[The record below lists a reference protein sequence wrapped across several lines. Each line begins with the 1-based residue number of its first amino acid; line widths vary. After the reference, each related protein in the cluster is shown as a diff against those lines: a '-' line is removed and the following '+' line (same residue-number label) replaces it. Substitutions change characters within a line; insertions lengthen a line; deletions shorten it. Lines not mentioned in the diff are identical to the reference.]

1 MDGDTSELD
10 LSDNDD
16 DILDAS
22 YQPQPQEQSS
32 TEDESS
38 GDEYPIPHPTEQ
50 SRGRKRLRGED
61 NGACPCRQYLPM
73 KPNPVGIKNFVCAT
87 TDDFDLY
94 QGSAALREQVEE
106 PEGLGLGSLIMACL
120 CKTLHRGTKV
130 YCDRLFTSIQGAE
143 QMLKKELYITGTV
156 MKNRVTAAVQKLP
169 TDKTMQ
175 TSGRGTS
182 KEVSSEDGQL
192 CVVKWFDNKPV
203 LMISAVHG
211 TQPED
216 TCQRWDKKQK
226 KYVSVSRPCIVREYN
241 IKMGGVDLIDRM
253 ISYFRMSSRTK
264 KWTIRML
271 MHFTD
276 LALANSWLLYRK
288 DLATCGAPR
297 KSIMQFLEFRMDV
310 ARTFLAQHHSQEED
324 ADSPELSEGDDD
336 SSESKKRPVMA
347 VPHVSVR
354 RRANA
359 HLPEMIQALLKLKNL
374 DPEICNVVQIHAAFF
389 DRGYFCFVFEYLDKS
404 LFDYMVE
411 NDFRPLPLEGI
422 RLIVQQL
429 AVALQSLRSV
439 GLTHC
444 DIKLDNIMLVDHEKQ
459 PFRIK
464 LIDFGLADV
473 ASSIPQGSVI
483 QALSYRSPEVLL
495 GLPLTEAVDMWSLG
509 CVVGELH
516 LGDRLFDG
524 NNEYDMMRSIVE
536 LLGQPPNR
544 MLDAGIKTNQYF
556 KKSLCPWNRSWKL
569 KTHLK
574 QNSSDKLLDSLDD
587 LLSAFRTKGCENPD
601 LSLFVDML
609 KKMLDLDPATR
620 ITPAQLL
627 QHGFLTNTEV
637 GTTCKEPEVTAS
649 KKMDSLYSRSV
660 KAPSTTKQ
668 ATLKQGRKESMTIK
682 MMTQLVTTPSGLKFS
697 QG

>member
-1 MDGDTSELD
+1 MAENDFRPLPLEGIRLIVQQLAVALQSLRSVGLTHCDIKLDNIMLVDHEKQPFRIKLIDFGLADVASSIPQGSVIQALSYRSPEVLLGLPLTEAVDMWSLGCVVGELHLGDRLFDGNNEYDMTHLRTAGDKLLDSLDDLLSAFRTKGCENPDLSLFVDMLKKMLD
-10 LSDNDD
+10 LDPATRITPAQLLQHGFLTN
-16 DILDAS
+16 
-22 YQPQPQEQSS
+22 
-32 TEDESS
+32 TE
-38 GDEYPIPHPTEQ
+38 
-50 SRGRKRLRGED
+50 
-61 NGACPCRQYLPM
+61 
-73 KPNPVGIKNFVCAT
+73 VGT
-87 TDDFDLY
+87 TC
-94 QGSAALREQVEE
+94 EE
-106 PEGLGLGSLIMACL
+106 PE
-120 CKTLHRGTKV
+120 
-130 YCDRLFTSIQGAE
+130 
-143 QMLKKELYITGTV
+143 
-156 MKNRVTAAVQKLP
+156 VTASKKNGQSLQSQCEYTQHNQASQLKTGQK
-169 TDKTMQ
+169 
-175 TSGRGTS
+175 
-182 KEVSSEDGQL
+182 
-192 CVVKWFDNKPV
+192 
-203 LMISAVHG
+203 
-211 TQPED
+211 
-216 TCQRWDKKQK
+216 
-226 KYVSVSRPCIVREYN
+226 
-241 IKMGGVDLIDRM
+241 
-253 ISYFRMSSRTK
+253 
-264 KWTIRML
+264 
-271 MHFTD
+271 
-276 LALANSWLLYRK
+276 RK
-288 DLATCGAPR
+288 HDY
-297 KSIMQFLEFRMDV
+297 K
-310 ARTFLAQHHSQEED
+310 
-324 ADSPELSEGDDD
+324 DDD
-336 SSESKKRPVMA
+336 PTCHDSKRPKIQ
-347 VPHVSVR
+347 SR
-354 RRANA
+354 
-359 HLPEMIQALLKLKNL
+359 IQALLKLKNL

-404 LFDYMVE
+404 LFDYMAE

-569 KTHLK
+569 KTHLRTAG
-574 QNSSDKLLDSLDD
+574 DKLLDSLDD

-627 QHGFLTNTEV
+627 QHGFLTNTE
-637 GTTCKEPEVTAS
+637 
-649 KKMDSLYSRSV
+649 
-660 KAPSTTKQ
+660 
-668 ATLKQGRKESMTIK
+668 
-682 MMTQLVTTPSGLKFS
+682 
-697 QG
+697 